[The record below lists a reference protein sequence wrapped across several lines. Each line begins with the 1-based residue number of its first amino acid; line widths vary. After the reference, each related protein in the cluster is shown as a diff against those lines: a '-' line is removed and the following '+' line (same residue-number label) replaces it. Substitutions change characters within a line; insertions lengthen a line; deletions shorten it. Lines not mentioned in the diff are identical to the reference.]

1 MCFFSRNNK
10 RIFVAVDISCID
22 FLVYL
27 VKTESKIVILCH
39 CNVHTFLDEIIVQIH
54 INPLI

>member
-1 MCFFSRNNK
+1 MFFFSRNNK
-10 RIFVAVDISCID
+10 RIFVAVDINCIC

-27 VKTESKIVILCH
+27 VKVESKIVILCH
-39 CNVHTFLDEIIVQIH
+39 CNVHTFLDEIKIH